1 MAKVMNLVNASAGKR
16 LGAWLLDSV
25 PVLIVTIIFGAVLA
39 PRLAQVAVAP
49 EVIGQMMGSYVVY
62 TLICAA
68 YGVFLWW
75 WEATSGKTVGNVLLG
90 LRTANEDGFAPGWG
104 KTIIR
109 RLLIGVANVV
119 PVIGPVLMVVSNL
132 WDANHQRQGW
142 HDKIAR
148 TLVMDVRA
156 GRDPLTTGGLFGP
169 ESFAPG
175 YLPNAPAYP
184 GGSQDADAG
193 FTGVINS
200 IPDPNA
206 QTPAPQAQ
214 PAQPVQPA
222 QPAQPHAAPQA
233 APATPPRDQPEVPAA
248 PTAPAQAQPS
258 QPAAP
263 ELMAQ
268 DPVVQDEEPF
278 HPDDD
283 VEHTQFREAATV
295 RARLVFDDGQMHVLD
310 ESLLIGRNPSA
321 ADGENIVDTLSMA
334 DIGRSMSKTHLLVQA
349 STSGIWVTDRNSTNG
364 SSITDAGGNR
374 RELTA
379 GQPMQASMGETVY
392 MGDRYFK
399 VERA

>member
-1 MAKVMNLVNASAGKR
+1 MNLVNASAGKR

-25 PVLIVTIIFGAVLA
+25 PVMIVSIIFGAVLA
-39 PRLAQVAVAP
+39 PQLAQVAAAP
-49 EVIGQMMGSYVVY
+49 EVIGQMMGSYVLYLV
-62 TLICAA
+62 ICLG

-75 WEATSGKTVGNVLLG
+75 WEATSGKTVGNVLMG

-119 PVIGPVLMVVSNL
+119 PVLGPVLMVVSNV
-132 WDANHQRQGW
+132 WDPNHQRQGW
-142 HDKIAR
+142 HDKMAR

-175 YLPNAPAYP
+175 YLPTAPAYP
-184 GGSQDADAG
+184 GSPQDADAG

-200 IPDPNA
+200 VPEPQVA
-206 QTPAPQAQ
+206 APAPQRPAQ
-214 PAQPVQPA
+214 QAPSGQPADAVPSPQDARPAQPSATARAQRNIPEAPVEPVRAEPA
-222 QPAQPHAAPQA
+222 
-233 APATPPRDQPEVPAA
+233 E
-248 PTAPAQAQPS
+248 
-258 QPAAP
+258 
-263 ELMAQ
+263 
-268 DPVVQDEEPF
+268 PVVHEEPF

-283 VEHTQFREAATV
+283 VEHTQFREAASV
-295 RARLVFDDGQMHVLD
+295 RARLVFDDGQVHVLD
-310 ESLLIGRNPSA
+310 ESLLIGRNPA
-321 ADGENIVDTLSMA
+321 AAEGEEIADTLSMA
-334 DIGRSMSKTHLLVQA
+334 DIGRSMSKTHVLVQA

-364 SSITDAGGNR
+364 SAITDAGGNR
-374 RELTA
+374 RQLTA